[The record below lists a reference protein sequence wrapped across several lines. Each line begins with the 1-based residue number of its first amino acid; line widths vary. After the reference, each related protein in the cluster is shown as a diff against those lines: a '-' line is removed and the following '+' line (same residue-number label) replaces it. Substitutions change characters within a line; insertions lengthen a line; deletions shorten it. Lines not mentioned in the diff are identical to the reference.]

1 MVLRGRMSMR
11 FGELHRRAIGRDGR
25 FGVRRRG
32 VMGRWDGFR
41 KGEMCRD
48 ILVMMMVTPV
58 MQGSEDE
65 VTSHEGGLHTNPAL
79 ALAIGDEGAISLI

>member
-1 MVLRGRMSMR
+1 
-11 FGELHRRAIGRDGR
+11 
-25 FGVRRRG
+25 
-32 VMGRWDGFR
+32 
-41 KGEMCRD
+41 MCRD